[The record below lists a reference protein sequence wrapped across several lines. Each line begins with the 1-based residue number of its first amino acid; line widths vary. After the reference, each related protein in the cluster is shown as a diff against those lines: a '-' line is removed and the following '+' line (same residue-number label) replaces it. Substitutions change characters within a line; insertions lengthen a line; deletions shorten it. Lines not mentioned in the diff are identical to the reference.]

1 MHTLTRR
8 GAAKI
13 KPQGEKQVINGTKSS
28 KPGVESP
35 NPPQAERPLA
45 PFVDAGSPS
54 CERTALDGFRL
65 ERERCNQPEFDGV
78 ETEAILAPGPL
89 NEIHDG
95 ARGDTPVRVRP
106 YQKSDRE
113 AFCRLCCETGFLGS
127 PMDPLFQDREL
138 FADLFT
144 RPYLDYEPEWV
155 LVAEA
160 HGQVVGY
167 LTGSVCKH
175 FNVVLLWSGLRTTLK
190 MLLRLAGGRYGRHPR
205 SRRFIRWLLTAGF
218 REQPKHPRD
227 AAHLHIQI
235 DKRYRGRGIARQLWE
250 HYERQLRAIGM
261 TQCYGAFFS
270 YPQRRPEVAYSR
282 YGFTVFD
289 RRRTTMFQPEIRE
302 PVEVVCVCK
311 KL

>member
-1 MHTLTRR
+1 M
-8 GAAKI
+8 
-13 KPQGEKQVINGTKSS
+13 INGTQSS
-28 KPGVESP
+28 KPGVESS
-35 NPPQAERPLA
+35 NPPREE
-45 PFVDAGSPS
+45 SPS
-54 CERTALDGFRL
+54 VPPADP
-65 ERERCNQPEFDGV
+65 QPRPQAGLNDFNMEQEPRRNACKFNG
-78 ETEAILAPGPL
+78 TGSEANPL
-89 NEIHDG
+89 PDLLHEMAG
-95 ARGDTPVRVRP
+95 AADDTPPVHVRP
-106 YQKSDRE
+106 FRESDRE
-113 AFCRLCCETGFLGS
+113 AFCRLCCDTGFLGD
-127 PMDPLFQDREL
+127 PMDVLFQDREL

-155 LVAEA
+155 LVAEV

-175 FNVVLLWSGLRTTLK
+175 FDVVLLWSGLRTTLK
-190 MLLRLAGGRYGRHPR
+190 MLLRLARGRYGRHPR

-235 DKRYRGRGIARQLWE
+235 DKRYRGRGIGRQLWE
-250 HYERQLRAIGM
+250 RYEKELRAIGM

-289 RRRTTMFQPEIRE
+289 RRPTTMFQPEIRE